1 MGANHEKEIDFLC
14 NIASPLLELLQILD
28 HNNLE
33 GFKNIDGVIKAKNEL
48 YSYIKNNNGTVFVN
62 SDDNLLLNL
71 SKNIKR
77 IEYGIWNYKKEK

>member
-14 NIASPLLELLQILD
+14 NIASPSIGIITNIGSA
-28 HNNLE
+28 HLE

-62 SDDNLLLNL
+62 SDDKLLLNL

-77 IEYGIWNYKKEK
+77 IEYGHVELQKEK